1 MSLNVAQL
9 ATKLK
14 GAVQFLKVRTL
25 PTATDYFEAVLGR
38 SDLQRCA
45 ALLVEALGP
54 PAKDFDQAAAFEP
67 KIRKAIDTIGGI
79 QHDQCLFLNHED
91 PTRLGYAALWPWAS
105 NPERITLKVGM
116 IAVR

>member
-1 MSLNVAQL
+1 MDVGQL
-9 ATKLK
+9 ATKLR
-14 GAVQFLKVRTL
+14 GALQFLEVRTA
-25 PTATDYFEAVLGR
+25 PTATDYFEAVLGQN
-38 SDLQRCA
+38 DLQRCA

-54 PAKDFDQAAAFEP
+54 PAKDFNQAATLEP

-79 QHDQCLFLNHED
+79 QHGQCLFLNHED

>member
-1 MSLNVAQL
+1 MDVGQL

-14 GAVQFLKVRTL
+14 GTLQFLEVRTT
-25 PTATDYFEAVLGR
+25 PMVTDYFEAVLGR
-38 SDLQRCA
+38 SDLQRCT
-45 ALLVEALGP
+45 ALLVDAFGP
-54 PAKDFDQAAAFEP
+54 PAKNFDQVATLEP

-79 QHDQCLFLNHED
+79 QHGQCLFLNHED

-105 NPERITLKVGM
+105 NHERITLKMGM